1 MRISCWSSD
10 VCSSDMPDAEHLGL
24 LARRFQLC
32 ALAEVGG
39 EGDHLAAIGLLQ
51 PFQDHRGVEA
61 AGIGENHLLDAAV
74 FAAAHGEHRSA
85 ERRVGTECVSPCR
98 SRWSPYH

>member
-1 MRISCWSSD
+1 MGVLLFKQKTAYEMRISDWSSD
-10 VCSSDMPDAEHLGL
+10 VCSSDL
-24 LARRFQLC
+24 LA
-32 ALAEVGG
+32 EGGG

-74 FAAAHGEHRSA
+74 FAAAHGAHSCLRTEHKEKHGKKRP
-85 ERRVGTECVSPCR
+85 EYRRGRLS
-98 SRWSPYH
+98 